1 MLDTGIKERRD
12 RERKKMREKRDGDIV
27 YIKN

>member
-1 MLDTGIKERRD
+1 MLDTRIKERRD
-12 RERKKMREKRDGDIV
+12 RECKKMREKRDGDIV